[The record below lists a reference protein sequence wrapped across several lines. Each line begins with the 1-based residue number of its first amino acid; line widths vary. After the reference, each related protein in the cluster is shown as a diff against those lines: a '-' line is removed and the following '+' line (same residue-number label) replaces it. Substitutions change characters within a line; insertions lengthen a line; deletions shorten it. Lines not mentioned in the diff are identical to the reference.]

1 MFGCL
6 ERQLCPELGE
16 HYVLLRLNP
25 NGMEFFFE
33 LLKYTL
39 PSVVVMLT
47 AYLLIR
53 QYLEREQRR
62 DLAKQQRELV
72 QHSLPLKLQA
82 YERLALFLE
91 RIRMSNLLLR
101 FAGGGSD
108 VSGLCKMLMIG
119 IHQEYEHNLV
129 QQIYVSDKLWEIVEL
144 AKNES
149 LHALD
154 EAMGTF
160 ADSDV
165 EALRRHL
172 SGKVNA
178 ETSRIID
185 AAIDGIRKELRLVL

>member
-1 MFGCL
+1 
-6 ERQLCPELGE
+6 
-16 HYVLLRLNP
+16 
-25 NGMEFFFE
+25 MEFFFE
-33 LLKYTL
+33 LLKYIL

-53 QYLEREQRR
+53 MYIEREQRR
-62 DLAKQQRELV
+62 DLARQQRELA
-72 QHSLPLKLQA
+72 QNSLPLKLQA

-91 RIRMSNLLLR
+91 RIRMNNLVLR
-101 FAGGGSD
+101 FAGGESD
-108 VSGLCKMLMIG
+108 APGLCKMLMLG

-129 QQIYVSDKLWEIVEL
+129 QQIYVSDKLWDIVEL

-154 EAMGTF
+154 EAMTAF
-160 ADSDV
+160 ADRDV

-185 AAIDGIRKELRLVL
+185 AAIDGIRKEIRLVL